1 MAGDL
6 STSEPPISDIPP
18 IPTISTAIFAVFANT
33 LVLENLENQ
42 RKSYLD
48 FDMDELILTGSS
60 SLLFLLG
67 LKLKG
72 EVNYQDWKASI
83 LDLVNKKYFFRYL
96 RADDKVS
103 KEVNVINDLDPAVIK
118 LW

>member
-6 STSEPPISDIPP
+6 PTFKPFISDIPP
-18 IPTISTAIFAVFANT
+18 IPTISTAISTIPANT

-42 RKSYLD
+42 KKSYFD
-48 FDMDELILTGSS
+48 FDMDELILTGLS
-60 SLLFLLG
+60 SLLLLLG

-83 LDLVNKKYFFRYL
+83 LNLANEKYLFRYL
-96 RADDKVS
+96 RANDKVP
-103 KEVNVINDLDPAVIK
+103 KEVNIINDLNPAAIK
-118 LW
+118 L